1 MIVNLDMES
10 ERVKKVRRP
19 LVYIPSQYSVAA
31 TTASGSYLEL
41 GEGVGMKRKYDE
53 DADAAS
59 IDELRESL
67 LNTCISKLTAASRL
81 RRRRT
86 LRHTV
91 LINNLLRSLEH
102 PASRPPSGEL
112 LNHRARITARR
123 RSSDSHPTTMRYGSC
138 ESMTSTPDKPSASS
152 SVPTIKK
159 EQMLSSS
166 WKWQQSPDHL
176 SLPWELQ
183 QPPEPLPSCGMDSSE
198 VMSSPT
204 ATFSPLLPVDLTSG
218 SITPLSNLDA
228 SQSVAELEMLDADVG
243 QDCSS
248 CNIDVNFFEPPTFH
262 KTAIL
267 DEISFASSDMSA
279 LVGVLGNKE
288 THRMTSGP
296 CKMFSSGLD
305 PMTVRVPVEC

>member
-1 MIVNLDMES
+1 MES

-31 TTASGSYLEL
+31 TPASGSYLEL
-41 GEGVGMKRKYDE
+41 GEGVGVKRKHDE

-59 IDELRESL
+59 IDELRECL
-67 LNTCISKLTAASRL
+67 LNTCISKLTSASRL
-81 RRRRT
+81 RRRRA

-102 PASRPPSGEL
+102 PASRPPSNEL
-112 LNHRARITARR
+112 HSGRARITARR
-123 RSSDSHPTTMRYGSC
+123 RSSDAHPTTTRPGSC
-138 ESMTSTPDKPSASS
+138 ESMASSTPDELSVSSELSA
-152 SVPTIKK
+152 VKK

-166 WKWQQSPDHL
+166 WKRQQSPECL

-183 QPPEPLPSCGMDSSE
+183 QQPEPLPSSDMDSSE

-204 ATFSPLLPVDLTSG
+204 ATFSPLLPVDLASG
-218 SITPLSNLDA
+218 SIVPLSNFDA
-228 SQSVAELEMLDADVG
+228 SQLVLELETLDADVG
-243 QDCSS
+243 HDCSS
-248 CNIDVNFFEPPTFH
+248 CDTDVNFFEPPTLH
-262 KTAIL
+262 KTAVL
-267 DEISFASSDMSA
+267 DEISFASSDVSA

-288 THRMTSGP
+288 TCRMTSGH